1 MCKNTLGKCY
11 LAQSIF
17 LASPSLSP
25 HFFHLT
31 SCKHWKHPVFIHN
44 FSFSWWL
51 TSIYLQHRETSKFTT
66 AFLLITIVLIR
77 NLLSHRSGGLPQ
89 FQDASCVHRWV
100 DPAHKIEVPDIQA
113 AIDAHCQS
121 NRSQQLVAVR
131 EAITAGAR
139 DAAPA
144 AVPHDARDYW
154 RLLCHKDVFPAAFVK
169 DACEQQKTNR
179 YIKSR

>member
-44 FSFSWWL
+44 FSFSCWL
-51 TSIYLQHRETSKFTT
+51 TSIYLQHRETSKFKTT
-66 AFLLITIVLIR
+66 FLLITILLIH
-77 NLLSHRSGGLPQ
+77 NLQSHSWSGGLPQ
-89 FQDASCVHRWV
+89 FQDAGCVHRRV
-100 DPAHKIEVPDIQA
+100 HPAYKIEVPDIQA

-121 NRSQQLVAVR
+121 NRSQQLVAVC
-131 EAITAGAR
+131 EAVTAGAR

-144 AVPHDARDYW
+144 AVSHDARDYR

-169 DACEQQKTNR
+169 DAWEQQKKNR
-179 YIKSR
+179 